1 MSHLINRIHQKR
13 MDVFISLSK
22 SIQYNKLNIGQ
33 KSKGGQKMEDIVR
46 KLVLAEDEKAFFA
59 CLSEHYHRSIGLK
72 DLSELEDAHIY
83 LRLYQL
89 YIMDHT
95 TDYEQTIL
103 KRFLVGRCDWK
114 DIMSLLKTKN
124 RFYQVAVLTGG
135 KAKQQKQV
143 ADIITSLVDH
153 VFTVSFDTHLVF
165 LFHFNHGPLLPNS
178 AQMMLKEQ
186 LNLRHLHLFFSYPYP
201 HLQDTPTFYEQ
212 ALFASQLLK
221 NELLIFVDEGFMPLL
236 LAGFEN
242 QKLLTSLIHPH
253 VLRLQD
259 HDVRY
264 HTHFYETLEAY
275 LSCSR
280 NITKTIERLGIG
292 RSTLFYRFNKIGE
305 ILKGDFYELDFFAY
319 EISFAIIHFKEGGFL
334 RESLAGS

>member
-1 MSHLINRIHQKR
+1 
-13 MDVFISLSK
+13 
-22 SIQYNKLNIGQ
+22 
-33 KSKGGQKMEDIVR
+33 MEDLMR
-46 KLVLAEDEKAFFA
+46 KLILAEDEDAFFA
-59 CLSEHYHRSIGLK
+59 CLSEYYQRPIGLK
-72 DLSELEDAHIY
+72 ELTELDDANIY

-89 YIMDHT
+89 YIMDHS
-95 TDYEQTIL
+95 TDYEQTML
-103 KRFLVGRCDWK
+103 KRFLVGRCDWQ
-114 DIMSLLKTKN
+114 DVMSLLKTQN

-135 KAKQQKQV
+135 KNMQQKQIV
-143 ADIITSLVDH
+143 EIITSLVDH
-153 VFTVSFDTHLVF
+153 VFTVSFDAHLVF
-165 LFHFNHGPLLPNS
+165 LFHFNHGPLLPAG
-178 AQMMLKEQ
+178 AQIMLKEQ
-186 LNLRHLHLFFSYPYP
+186 LDLRHLCLFFSYPYP

-221 NELLIFVDEGFMPLL
+221 NESLVFVDEGFMPLL

-264 HTHFYETLEAY
+264 HTHFYETLEIY

-305 ILKGDFYELDFFAY
+305 LLKEDFYELDFFAY
-319 EISFAIIHFKEGGFL
+319 EISFAIIHFKEGGYL
-334 RESLAGS
+334 RGCLAGS